1 MAYLYRHIR
10 LDKNQPFYIGI
21 SSDSN
26 YKRAFSKRRSNIW
39 NNIVAKTGYEVE
51 IFIDD
56 LTWDEACEKEK
67 EFISL
72 YGKINNGGILANLT
86 DGGEGII
93 GVVRSEEYKNKISAS
108 LKGRKQSK
116 ETILKKNNSVLGR
129 KNTEECKKR
138 MSELKIG
145 KKRPYM
151 QGGKH
156 PNARLVLNK
165 DNGQIYKTLKEASE
179 KIGFNYNTLASM
191 LIGRQPNKTF
201 LTYIK

>member
-51 IFIDD
+51 IFID
-56 LTWDEACEKEK
+56 
-67 EFISL
+67 
-72 YGKINNGGILANLT
+72 NLT